1 MFLVNNR
8 EINANKTIIYL
19 QEIILFAIEEDIFA
33 FKSCFFFLLYLISY
47 NLLITN
53 KQIKNFDKIENLKI
67 FNNIS
72 NAFLV
77 SKTYISYLKFALY
90 IRINCLARQL

>member
-1 MFLVNNR
+1 MFLASNR

-19 QEIILFAIEEDIFA
+19 RETILFAIEEDVLA
-33 FKSCFFFLLYLISY
+33 FKSCFFFLLYLIFY

-53 KQIKNFDKIENLKI
+53 KKIKSFNKIKNLKI

-72 NAFLV
+72 NASLV
-77 SKTYISYLKFALY
+77 SKTYINYLKSTLC
-90 IRINCLARQL
+90 I